1 MPAMRQCYTEH
12 QAKRLILLSF
22 ILMIAP
28 IWVRA
33 QNIEK
38 LLQERVNSDR
48 NQTSI
53 VVAVVDENGTRF
65 FSHGKTSKRK
75 NATASNQNTGYEI
88 GSITKVFTGILLA
101 EAVKRG
107 EVKLEDPISKYLP
120 QNVTTP

>member
-1 MPAMRQCYTEH
+1 MW
-12 QAKRLILLSF
+12 F
-22 ILMIAP
+22 IFVIAS
-28 IWVRA
+28 ISVHA
-33 QNIEK
+33 QNIEE
-38 LLQERVNSDR
+38 LLRERVNADR

-65 FSHGKTSKRK
+65 FSYGKTSKTK
-75 NATASNQNTGYEI
+75 NASASNQNTVFEI

-120 QNVTTP
+120 KGVITPNTMAKKSPCSI